1 MIITRAF
8 QMDVLP
14 SSNPPIIHTSRLNAS
29 TTLVFSLY
37 TKEGSLSI
45 PSGAM
50 ALMRGHLPDGTSVSV
65 SGTFAISSS
74 VPTVSIPLTK
84 VATAQQ
90 GAAMM
95 ELVVSK
101 SGYTLVTGTFILD
114 IGDYHGNVGSTLFT

>member
-1 MIITRAF
+1 
-8 QMDVLP
+8 MDVLP